1 MRKVIFG
8 KVDKNEE
15 KQEYDFKKFTE
26 YISFNNAD
34 LLNIIAVLMQ
44 ISVLKF
50 GFCFVIIT
58 SVIGY
63 AM

>member
-1 MRKVIFG
+1 MYNRLR
-8 KVDKNEE
+8 NEWKHE
-15 KQEYDFKKFTE
+15 KFTE

-34 LLNIIAVLMQ
+34 LLNIIAGLMQ
-44 ISVLKF
+44 ISVLTF